1 MRLPQREDE
10 RVGERLEDDED
21 VADGR
26 HGEER
31 LGREVLG
38 PVLAAGRAHQEEVDH
53 GRDPADGAGADD
65 QERYSRRP
73 GKKEHLRY
81 TEKRMQDSHNL
92 STFQF
97 YFDITTE
104 RIDYT

>member
-73 GKKEHLRY
+73 GKKNICGTQKKGCEIH
-81 TEKRMQDSHNL
+81 TTSPL
-92 STFQF
+92 SSS
-97 YFDITTE
+97 IL
-104 RIDYT
+104 I